1 MRNHHQK
8 QRDMARS
15 VLPSTLGS
23 AAERRRRIH
32 RRERAGVR
40 AALREAR
47 RTGDGFDD
55 HLDGHLD
62 DHLDGHLDDHLDDHL
77 DERLEVGVDLVTRRR
92 IAELVADRRS
102 CDKVGPLLR
111 WAERTVECDPVLAQA
126 DLDQCLAHFR
136 RTLPVDLIGRHAL
149 FHIEWVLR
157 GPWWSAVPVGDRRTR
172 TEERDRRLR
181 AALEVIVA
189 AGAVGQLN
197 RILKVSFP
205 AVRRRER
212 GVPTPDRN
220 EQARFHGVHDV
231 ERFATFAAR
240 SFEASSAVLRL
251 AASLD
256 G

>member
-1 MRNHHQK
+1 MRNHHRK

-15 VLPSTLGS
+15 VLASTLGS

-55 HLDGHLD
+55 HLDD
-62 DHLDGHLDDHLDDHL
+62 DLDDHL

-102 CDKVGPLLR
+102 FDKVGPLLR

-205 AVRRRER
+205 VVRRRER

>member
-1 MRNHHQK
+1 MAVSKRSPLAVQRN
-8 QRDMARS
+8 R
-15 VLPSTLGS
+15 
-23 AAERRRRIH
+23 
-32 RRERAGVR
+32 R
-40 AALREAR
+40 AASSNSLP
-47 RTGDGFDD
+47 RTSNSPPPWAKHTWSFACGAKGGSLPGFD
-55 HLDGHLD
+55 
-62 DHLDGHLDDHLDDHL
+62 
-77 DERLEVGVDLVTRRR
+77 ELEAAR

-136 RTLPVDLIGRHAL
+136 RTLPADLIGRHAL

-172 TEERDRRLR
+172 AEEQDRRLR

-212 GVPTPDRN
+212 GAPTPDRN

-231 ERFATFAAR
+231 ERFATFVAR
-240 SFEASSAVLRL
+240 SSEASRAVVRF